1 LSALVDTGADFTLV
15 PKRWLA
21 QINAPESR
29 SALVRGLWSS
39 RTRVTLYFVD
49 IHFNNVIL
57 PGVEAIGVDENDG
70 AFENEEV
77 VLGRNVLNMLFLLL
91 EGPAQQ
97 TRVLERRPL
106 RF

>member
-1 LSALVDTGADFTLV
+1 M
-15 PKRWLA
+15 
-21 QINAPESR
+21 
-29 SALVRGLWSS
+29 RGLWSS